1 MVLVCLRL
9 RHLLQAVLSSVEYVL
24 AIRIMCINVILR
36 NDVLQVAYE
45 PECNMLLCFVFCS
58 CF

>member
-1 MVLVCLRL
+1 M
-9 RHLLQAVLSSVEYVL
+9 L

-45 PECNMLLCFVFCS
+45 SESNMLFCFVFS
-58 CF
+58 FCFLTSLKIKVFVFA